1 MSTMAEMAQEYR
13 MAAVKIKLKIKQLK
27 IKQLKE
33 EGAPPNEIQA
43 YQVVLAQ
50 LRDTSRLLSGYYD
63 VPRFSENAA
72 VGWKAGKINDR

>member
-1 MSTMAEMAQEYR
+1 MSTMAEMALEYR
-13 MAAVKIKLKIKQLK
+13 MAAVKIKLK

-43 YQVVLAQ
+43 YRVVLAQ

>member
-1 MSTMAEMAQEYR
+1 MSTMAEMALEYR
-13 MAAVKIKLKIKQLK
+13 MAAVKIKLK

-50 LRDTSRLLSGYYD
+50 LRDTSRLLSGLLRCPTLLRKRSGG
-63 VPRFSENAA
+63 V
-72 VGWKAGKINDR
+72 KAGKINDR

>member
-13 MAAVKIKLKIKQLK
+13 MAAVKIKLK

-50 LRDTSRLLSGYYD
+50 LRDTSRL
-63 VPRFSENAA
+63 
-72 VGWKAGKINDR
+72 

>member
-1 MSTMAEMAQEYR
+1 MSTLPEMATEYR
-13 MAAVKIKLKIKQLK
+13 LAAVKISMK

-33 EGAPPNEIQA
+33 EGAPPNEFQA

>member
-1 MSTMAEMAQEYR
+1 MSTMAEMALEYR
-13 MAAVKIKLKIKQLK
+13 MAAVKIKLK

-63 VPRFSENAA
+63 ARFSENAA

>member
-1 MSTMAEMAQEYR
+1 MAEMALEYR
-13 MAAVKIKLKIKQLK
+13 MAAVKIKLK

-50 LRDTSRLLSGYYD
+50 LRDTAQLLSGYYD
-63 VPRFSENAA
+63 TPRHSQNAA
-72 VGWKAGKINDR
+72 IGWRSPKKI

>member
-1 MSTMAEMAQEYR
+1 MSTMAEMALEYR
-13 MAAVKIKLKIKQLK
+13 MAAVKIKLK

-50 LRDTSRLLSGYYD
+50 LRDTSR
-63 VPRFSENAA
+63 AA
-72 VGWKAGKINDR
+72 VGLLRCPTLLRKRSGGVEGGKDK

>member
-1 MSTMAEMAQEYR
+1 MSTMAEMALEYR
-13 MAAVKIKLKIKQLK
+13 MAAVKIKLK

-50 LRDTSRLLSGYYD
+50 LRDTSRLLSGYYK

>member
-1 MSTMAEMAQEYR
+1 MYFLSTMAEMALEYR
-13 MAAVKIKLKIKQLK
+13 MAAVKIKLK

-50 LRDTSRLLSGYYD
+50 LRDTSRLLSHASPKTQRWGG
-63 VPRFSENAA
+63 RRE
-72 VGWKAGKINDR
+72 R